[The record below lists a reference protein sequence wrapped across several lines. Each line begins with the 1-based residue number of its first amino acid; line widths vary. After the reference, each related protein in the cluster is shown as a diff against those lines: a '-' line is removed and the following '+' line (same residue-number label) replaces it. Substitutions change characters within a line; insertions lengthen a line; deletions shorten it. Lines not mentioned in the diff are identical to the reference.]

1 MEKPTSLAFD
11 SKVILG
17 MVCVCVVLGAVFA
30 FLYLDL
36 RAEYTTL
43 RDDYSDLFGRFQ
55 QLQDTLDALH
65 VNQTVGL
72 KPVQIYNLTK
82 ASVVLVTNIRTDN
95 TVAEGSGFVYDANG
109 HIITNNHVVDGHSS
123 LTVTFQ
129 DGTGVQADLIGVDVY
144 SDLAVMKVDS
154 LPSQANPLILGNS
167 TELNVGEPVYAIGNP
182 FRLSGSMT
190 AGIVSQLGRVLRLGD
205 LGVSA
210 PWGNYSIV
218 DVIQSDAAVNPG
230 NSGGPLINSLGQV
243 VGVTFAIETGGTS
256 TGFIGIGYAVPSV
269 LLQRVVPSLIATG
282 AYAHPWLGIEFTDMT
297 PEQATRLHTNYAYG
311 TLLLSATAGG
321 PADLAGLKTDDII
334 IQVDDVNVTTS
345 DVLPVYLERYKSPND
360 IITLKIVRNNVVLT
374 KDLTLGTRPS

>member
-1 MEKPTSLAFD
+1 
-11 SKVILG
+11 
-17 MVCVCVVLGAVFA
+17 
-30 FLYLDL
+30 
-36 RAEYTTL
+36 
-43 RDDYSDLFGRFQ
+43 
-55 QLQDTLDALH
+55 

-82 ASVVLVTNIRTDN
+82 ASVVLVTNIRTDS
-95 TVAEGSGFVYDANG
+95 TVAEGSGFVYDSNG

-129 DGTGVQADLIGVDVY
+129 DGTALQANLIGVDVY

-154 LPSQANPLILGNS
+154 LPSQANPLILSNS

-190 AGIVSQLGRVLRLGD
+190 AGIVSQLGRVLRLSD
-205 LGVSA
+205 LGVLA

-269 LLQRVVPSLIATG
+269 LLQRVVPSLIMTG
-282 AYAHPWLGIEFTDMT
+282 TYAHPWLGIEFTGMT
-297 PEQATRLHTNYAYG
+297 PEQAARLHTNYAYG
-311 TLLLSATAGG
+311 TLLLSVTAGG
-321 PADLAGLKTDDII
+321 PADLAGLEADDII

-360 IITLKIVRNNVVLT
+360 IITLKIIRNNVVLT
-374 KDLTLGTRPS
+374 KNLKLGTRPS